1 MQATSA
7 KSLFLSIHGVK
18 QITVIFGGEV
28 DVVFDN
34 GLSILY
40 SSFEE
45 AAKHVFDCHPVDLAL
60 ELGRAAA

>member
-7 KSLFLSIHGVK
+7 KSLLLSIHGVK
-18 QITVIFGGEV
+18 TITVIFGGEV
-28 DVVFDN
+28 DVVFDD

-40 SSFEE
+40 NSFEE